1 MTNTSKATQ
10 IKAVER
16 ILALRKNGAN
26 LVDAKTIVSNEFNV
40 SMYKVTQ
47 WFKTHKPT
55 RTTFTAKANH
65 KASSQVSIYSFND
78 MSNDIR
84 GVLKSV
90 VNQDGR
96 YSTKEAGVIGKL
108 YGAELTKAKLL
119 LEVHKHNT
127 KVSGTTVNN
136 NILSLS

>member
-55 RTTFTAKANH
+55 TTTFTAKTNH